1 MPSPSPSKS
10 AVQIENLQLRRLIEL
25 TENNQYLLAGLLHQ
39 SKISND
45 YNHKLLRTM
54 RLIAISVAPQA
65 IQQLTEIKLMFQ
77 IKGEPPMIT
86 PGPVTLTKVGQIA
99 TAVVLGYDQVG
110 QPFLG
115 EMPPATLTC
124 DDTEGAVVTF
134 DPATGATTA
143 VANGTTN
150 VNAEVTSA
158 EGLVLSDSETVTVA
172 ITEPPPPDQ
181 VLSSIK
187 VAFLQALP
195 VRR

>member
-1 MPSPSPSKS
+1 MENRNKSP
-10 AVQIENLQLRRLIEL
+10 VQIENLQLRRLIEL

-39 SKISND
+39 SKINND
-45 YNHKLLRTM
+45 VNHKMLRAM

-99 TAVVLGYDQVG
+99 TAVVLGYDQLG

-115 EMPPATLTC
+115 EMPPSTLTC
-124 DDTEGAVVTF
+124 DDTTGAIVTF